1 MTGPALASNLSFLLE
16 GFWLTIWLTF
26 LCAVLSLPLGAVV
39 GICRTVSIPV
49 FRIAGSA
56 FVEFFRNVPPLILL
70 FFFYFGLPGA
80 GITFEGF
87 TCGILALTLYTS
99 AFVAE
104 AVRAG
109 IAAVDRGQV
118 EAARSL
124 GFSYLGCLRFV
135 VFPQA
140 VAIVLPALGNITIGI
155 VKNTALVAT
164 IGVADLMHQ
173 GEVLESR
180 TFATFST
187 FTVVALFYLALII
200 PMSIAVNALDKRR
213 RRMVA

>member
-1 MTGPALASNLSFLLE
+1 MTGAQAWPSLSFLLE
-16 GFWLTIWLTF
+16 GFRLTIWLTF
-26 LCAVLSLPLGAVV
+26 LCAACSLPLGAVV
-39 GICRTVSIPV
+39 GIARSTPV
-49 FRIAGSA
+49 LALRAAGTA
-56 FVEFFRNVPPLILL
+56 YVEFFRNVPPLILL
-70 FFFYFGLPGA
+70 FFFYFGLPGV
-80 GITFEGF
+80 GVTVEGF
-87 TCGILALTLYTS
+87 TCGVIALTLYTA

-104 AVRAG
+104 SVRAG

-124 GFSYLGCLRFV
+124 GFGYLGALRYV

-140 VAIVLPALGNITIGI
+140 VAMVLPALGNITIGI

-187 FTVVALFYLALII
+187 FTTVALFYLALII
-200 PMSIAVNALDKRR
+200 PMSLGVNALDRRR
-213 RRMVA
+213 RRMA